1 MSVAKPESLYLV
13 GEALSLTLDDARG
26 FLESFADG
34 SGSVEALERCA
45 SLLHMAKGALHL
57 TETYGASL
65 LAEEMEETCRFMAKH
80 RHKEGESE
88 EGIEALSRAMVQLP
102 IYVDRILA
110 GGRDIPLVLLP
121 LLNDLR
127 AARGRRLLSEGTLL
141 LLNLGK
147 KPTEA
152 DSVKRRKPSG
162 EDIAALSKGLR
173 PQFQLGLLGLV
184 KGGHVK
190 REVRKMSAAAQR
202 LEQAAKSDEV
212 HQLWWVVGGVLEA
225 LSNGGLE
232 LSVAIKRLLGQADRE
247 IKRLQSSGEAEYAQ
261 QPPTELINNLL
272 YYIARSSAGGGR
284 VREIRAA
291 FNLSDMSAGDEQV
304 EIVREAL
311 AGPSAELMKTVADAI
326 REDLA
331 KVKDVLDIYVRTGM
345 DSVEKL
351 GPQAELLKK
360 ISDTLGVL
368 GLGALRQIVQDQS
381 HELLAIVQQQ
391 EPPDQGTMEKMAADL
406 LSVEDRLDAE
416 LISQIA
422 PQENEA
428 DTDAEF
434 QQVTKAVM
442 RECIVN
448 LARIKETIGQLH
460 EKPGDSL
467 ELDNLPTLML
477 GINAGLTM
485 LEQKRGVEVVN
496 GISDAIARIV
506 RSSEHWQHSEN
517 VNRLADAMVSLE
529 YYMETIQAG
538 RKEPAYM
545 LDDAERSLSAIT
557 EADPSDA
564 LVGHDAAGYDAT
576 VKMPKLDLEALA
588 ALANPTPAVEGAA
601 KHEPPVVGA
610 EKQKLDPALLEIF
623 IEEAREEIASIAAN
637 FPAWRD
643 DASPMALTTV
653 CRSFHTLKG
662 SGRMVGAELIGEI
675 CWSVENLLNR
685 LINKTL
691 TPGPEMLQS
700 LTDAVAVLPD
710 LLEQLEIGT
719 PPGHDVTQIIA
730 TVNAYAAGEIAEEP
744 VEEGIEKSSIEEMIP
759 AEAID
764 DSQVVRKIELQP
776 EPDQPSSIDPVLLD
790 ILSKEAA
797 THIGVMN
804 SFIEDC
810 KNSAAPY
817 PIPEPVFRSCHT
829 LLGSV
834 TMAEARE
841 AAVVLRPLNK
851 LIEVAYEQGTGVS
864 EEMLAICVE
873 AVIAIEAVL
882 YHLGDKSIELP
893 ETAGLVRRMQPLLEQ
908 LDGDARPGQESHEA
922 TDVVDEHVSPPLPAE
937 EIAKSPSPVQEF
949 DAEIAAI
956 FSDEATEILEAADSA
971 LLRLADGGDGAAAM
985 AELQRH
991 LHTLKGGARMAGV
1004 SRIGDF
1010 SHELETLLN
1019 QLSDGGV
1026 ALQAGIRDLLQ
1037 ASIDELHRMCE
1048 QVLSGSVGPPP
1059 PGLLQRLRSA
1069 HLAESDSAVL
1079 SAKPPMEP
1087 KRAEPE
1093 IDTIVAGSGPPA
1105 EGLPAPTGGDE
1116 MAEPAMRYQGLERLG
1131 ELAREL
1137 TTDELPDEA
1146 ESTAAKPW
1154 PEVPPQLSEPEG
1166 ASRVEMAR
1174 VDSQLLEDV
1183 LNSAGE
1189 ISIYHSRINQQVGSI
1204 QFNLEE
1210 LDQTVVRLRE
1220 QLRKLE
1226 IETEAQILYRH
1237 QGEPTKDDAFDPLE
1251 LDRYST
1257 IQQLSRALAETAS
1270 DVSSLKDLL
1279 QNIAS
1284 ETEAL
1289 LIQQARTTAELQDN
1303 LMRTRMVPFHQ
1314 HVPRLSR
1321 LVRQIATESG
1331 KRVEL
1336 LAEGSSGELD
1346 RQVMEKMLP
1355 PFEHMLRNAVI
1366 HGIESTDE
1374 RENLSKPA
1382 TGRISIVFRREGSE
1396 VVIDVFDDG
1405 RGLDIPAIKAKAELL
1420 GFLRPGQAVTDEEA
1434 MELILRSGF
1443 STADRLTQTAGRG
1456 IGMDVV
1462 SSEVA
1467 KLGGT
1472 LSIKS
1477 TPGRGSMFTV
1487 RLPYTLAVTQ
1497 AFVVRVGTEVYALPL
1512 PTVEGIIRI
1521 PRREFDER
1529 MTGDDPAIEY
1539 GSQKFRFRHLGQYLG
1554 LGSSRLDSD
1563 EDQVSIILVRA
1574 GEHSAALIADEMLDN
1589 REIVVKPIGPQL
1601 ATVKGVSGAT
1611 ILGDGRI
1618 AVILDVVALVR
1629 STDQLAPLAQPLPSQ
1644 EPEDQPLLALVVDD
1658 SITMRRITQRLLERN
1673 GMRVMTAID
1682 GVEAVKVLQDHVPD
1696 IILLD
1701 VEMPR
1706 MDGYEFAKY
1715 VRNAPEIADTPIIM
1729 VTSRVSEKHRARA
1742 IELGVNDYVGKPYQ
1756 EQELLSAI
1764 HGLLPS
1770 VAEHRRS

>member
-26 FLESFADG
+26 FLESFAEGDG
-34 SGSVEALERCA
+34 GAEALEQTA

-102 IYVDRILA
+102 VYVDRILA

-127 AARGRRLLSEGTLL
+127 AARGQRLLSEGTLL

-147 KPTEA
+147 KPTEV
-152 DSVKRRKPSG
+152 DSVAHRKPSG

-184 KGGHVK
+184 KGGQVK
-190 REVRKMSAAAQR
+190 REVRKMSAVAER
-202 LEQAAKSDEV
+202 LEQAAESDEV
-212 HQLWWVVGGVLEA
+212 YQLWWVVGGVLEA

-232 LSVAIKRLLGQADRE
+232 VSVAIKRLLGQADRE
-247 IKRLQSSGEAEYAQ
+247 IKRLQSSGEAEYAN

-272 YYIARSSAGGGR
+272 YYIARSSSGGGR

-291 FNLSDMSAGDEQV
+291 FNLSDMSPGDEQV
-304 EIVREAL
+304 EIIREAL
-311 AGPSAELMKTVADAI
+311 AGPSAELMKTVANAI

-345 DSVEKL
+345 DNVEEL

-368 GLGALRQIVQDQS
+368 GLGALRQIVQDRS
-381 HELLAIVQQQ
+381 NELLAIVQQKNPLD
-391 EPPDQGTMEKMAADL
+391 EGTMEKIAADL

-416 LISQIA
+416 LIGQIA
-422 PQENEA
+422 PQENEVE
-428 DTDAEF
+428 TDAEF

-448 LARIKETIGQLH
+448 LARIKETIGRLH
-460 EKPGDSL
+460 EKPDDSL
-467 ELDNLPTLML
+467 ELDNLPTLIL
-477 GINAGLTM
+477 GIIAGLTM
-485 LEQKRGVEVVN
+485 LEQERGVQVVN
-496 GISDAIARIV
+496 GINDAITRIV
-506 RSSEHWQHSEN
+506 RNSDRWQHSEN
-517 VNRLADAMVSLE
+517 VNRLADAVVSLE

-545 LDDAERSLSAIT
+545 LDDAQRSLSAIT
-557 EADPSDA
+557 EAEPPVAEHDGA
-564 LVGHDAAGYDAT
+564 GHEAT
-576 VKMPKLDLEALA
+576 VKMPKLDVEALA
-588 ALANPTPAVEGAA
+588 ELANPTPAVEGPA
-601 KHEPPVVGA
+601 KHEPPVISR
-610 EKQKLDPALLEIF
+610 EKQKFDPSLLEIF

-643 DASPMALTTV
+643 EANLTALATV

-662 SGRMVGAELIGEI
+662 SGRMVGAESIGEF
-675 CWSVENLLNR
+675 CWSVESLLNR
-685 LINKTL
+685 LIDNTL
-691 TPGPEMLQS
+691 IPVPELVQS
-700 LTDAVAVLPD
+700 LTDAVAVLPE

-719 PPGHDVTQIIA
+719 PPAHDITQIIA
-730 TVNAYAAGEIAEEP
+730 TMEAYAAGEIAEEP
-744 VEEGIEKSSIEEMIP
+744 VQEMIP
-759 AEAID
+759 AEAME
-764 DSQVVRKIELQP
+764 DSRVIEQIELQAEP
-776 EPDQPSSIDPVLLD
+776 EPERSSSIDPVLLD
-790 ILSKEAA
+790 ILSKEAT

-817 PIPEPVFRSCHT
+817 AVPEPVFRSCHT

-834 TMAEARE
+834 TMAKVQE
-841 AAVVLRPLNK
+841 AAVVLRPLNM
-851 LIEVAYEQGTGVS
+851 LIEVAYEQGTGIS
-864 EEMLAICVE
+864 EEILAICVE
-873 AVIAIEAVL
+873 AVIALEAVF
-882 YHLGDKSIELP
+882 YHLGDISIEVP
-893 ETAGLVRRMQPLLEQ
+893 ETADLAERMRPLIEQ
-908 LDGDARPGQESHEA
+908 LDRDARPAKESLEA
-922 TDVVDEHVSPPLPAE
+922 TDVVDEQVISLPPAE
-937 EIAKSPSPVQEF
+937 EIIKEPLPLQEF

-971 LLRLADGGDGAAAM
+971 LAQLAAGGDRATAM

-1019 QLSDGGV
+1019 QLDDGGV
-1026 ALQAGIRDLLQ
+1026 SLQAGIRDLLQ
-1037 ASIDELHRMCE
+1037 TCIDELHRMCE
-1048 QVLSGSVGPPP
+1048 QVLTGSVGPPP
-1059 PGLLQRLRSA
+1059 PDLLERLRSA
-1069 HLAESDSAVL
+1069 HP
-1079 SAKPPMEP
+1079 AKPDAAGPFEKPTIEP
-1087 KRAEPE
+1087 KRPESE
-1093 IDTIVAGSGPPA
+1093 IDTFVAESMPPA
-1105 EGLPAPTGGDE
+1105 EDLPAAPVGDE
-1116 MAEPAMRYQGLERLG
+1116 IADSAMRYQGLERLG

-1137 TTDELPDEA
+1137 TSDELPDEA
-1146 ESTAAKPW
+1146 ESIKAKPE
-1154 PEVPPQLSEPEG
+1154 PTAPPQISEPEG
-1166 ASRVEMAR
+1166 VSRVEMAR

-1279 QNIAS
+1279 QNITS
-1284 ETEAL
+1284 ETETL
-1289 LIQQARTTAELQDN
+1289 LTQQGRTTVELQDN

-1314 HVPRLSR
+1314 HVSRLSR
-1321 LVRQIATESG
+1321 LVRQIATESR
-1331 KRVEL
+1331 KKVEL
-1336 LAEGSSGELD
+1336 IAEGSSGELD

-1366 HGIESTDE
+1366 HGIESAEE
-1374 RENLSKPA
+1374 RNSLGKPR

-1396 VVIDVFDDG
+1396 VVIDIFDDG

-1420 GFLRPGQAVTDEEA
+1420 GFLRPGQTVTDEEA
-1434 MELILRSGF
+1434 IQLILRSGF

-1462 SSEVA
+1462 ANEVA
-1467 KLGGT
+1467 KLGGS
-1472 LSIKS
+1472 LDIKS
-1477 TPGRGSMFTV
+1477 APGRGSVFTV

-1497 AFVVRVGTEVYALPL
+1497 AFVVRVGAEVYALPL
-1512 PTVEGIIRI
+1512 PSVEGIVRI

-1529 MTGDDPAIEY
+1529 ITGDDPAIEY

-1554 LGSSRLDSD
+1554 LGPSRLDSD

-1574 GEHSAALIADEMLDN
+1574 GENSAALIADEMLDN

-1618 AVILDVVALVR
+1618 AVILDVAALVR
-1629 STDQLAPLAQPLPSQ
+1629 STDQLEPLVQPLPSE
-1644 EPEDQPLLALVVDD
+1644 EPEDQPPLALVVDD
-1658 SITMRRITQRLLERN
+1658 SITMRRITQRLLERS
-1673 GMRVMTAID
+1673 GMRVMTATD

-1706 MDGYEFAKY
+1706 MDGYELAKY
-1715 VRNAPEIADTPIIM
+1715 VRNSPEIAETPIIM

-1756 EQELLSAI
+1756 EKELLTAI

-1770 VAEHRRS
+1770 VAE

>member
-1 MSVAKPESLYLV
+1 
-13 GEALSLTLDDARG
+13 
-26 FLESFADG
+26 
-34 SGSVEALERCA
+34 
-45 SLLHMAKGALHL
+45 
-57 TETYGASL
+57 
-65 LAEEMEETCRFMAKH
+65 
-80 RHKEGESE
+80 
-88 EGIEALSRAMVQLP
+88 
-102 IYVDRILA
+102 
-110 GGRDIPLVLLP
+110 
-121 LLNDLR
+121 
-127 AARGRRLLSEGTLL
+127 
-141 LLNLGK
+141 
-147 KPTEA
+147 
-152 DSVKRRKPSG
+152 
-162 EDIAALSKGLR
+162 
-173 PQFQLGLLGLV
+173 
-184 KGGHVK
+184 
-190 REVRKMSAAAQR
+190 
-202 LEQAAKSDEV
+202 
-212 HQLWWVVGGVLEA
+212 
-225 LSNGGLE
+225 
-232 LSVAIKRLLGQADRE
+232 
-247 IKRLQSSGEAEYAQ
+247 
-261 QPPTELINNLL
+261 
-272 YYIARSSAGGGR
+272 
-284 VREIRAA
+284 
-291 FNLSDMSAGDEQV
+291 
-304 EIVREAL
+304 
-311 AGPSAELMKTVADAI
+311 
-326 REDLA
+326 
-331 KVKDVLDIYVRTGM
+331 
-345 DSVEKL
+345 
-351 GPQAELLKK
+351 
-360 ISDTLGVL
+360 
-368 GLGALRQIVQDQS
+368 
-381 HELLAIVQQQ
+381 
-391 EPPDQGTMEKMAADL
+391 
-406 LSVEDRLDAE
+406 
-416 LISQIA
+416 
-422 PQENEA
+422 
-428 DTDAEF
+428 
-434 QQVTKAVM
+434 
-442 RECIVN
+442 
-448 LARIKETIGQLH
+448 
-460 EKPGDSL
+460 
-467 ELDNLPTLML
+467 
-477 GINAGLTM
+477 M
-485 LEQKRGVEVVN
+485 LEQERGVEVVN
-496 GISDAIARIV
+496 GINDAITRIV
-506 RSSEHWQHSEN
+506 QNSDRWQHSEN
-517 VNRLADAMVSLE
+517 VNRLADAVVSLE

-545 LDDAERSLSAIT
+545 LDDAQRSLSAII
-557 EADPSDA
+557 EAEPPVA
-564 LVGHDAAGYDAT
+564 KHDGAGYEAT
-576 VKMPKLDLEALA
+576 VKMPKLDVEALA
-588 ALANPTPAVEGAA
+588 ELANPTLAVEGPA
-601 KHEPPVVGA
+601 KHEPPVISV

-643 DASPMALTTV
+643 DANLMALTTV
-653 CRSFHTLKG
+653 RRSFHTLKG
-662 SGRMVGAELIGEI
+662 SGRMVGAESIGEF

-685 LINKTL
+685 LINNTL
-691 TPGPEMLQS
+691 TPVPEMVQS

-719 PPGHDVTQIIA
+719 PLAHDVTQIIS
-730 TVNAYAAGEIAEEP
+730 TVNAYAAGEIAEGQA
-744 VEEGIEKSSIEEMIP
+744 EEGIDEPPIEEMIP
-759 AEAID
+759 AEAMD
-764 DSQVVRKIELQP
+764 DSRIVQRIELQAEP
-776 EPDQPSSIDPVLLD
+776 ELEQSSSIDPVLLD

-817 PIPEPVFRSCHT
+817 PVPEPVFRSCHT

-834 TMAEARE
+834 TMAKVQE
-841 AAVVLRPLNK
+841 AAVVLRPLNM
-851 LIEVAYEQGTGVS
+851 LIEAAYEQGTGVS
-864 EEMLAICVE
+864 EEILAICVE

-882 YHLGDKSIELP
+882 YHLGDRSIEVP
-893 ETAGLVRRMQPLLEQ
+893 ETADLVGRMRPLIER
-908 LDGDARPGQESHEA
+908 LDRDARPGKESHEA
-922 TDVVDEHVSPPLPAE
+922 TDVIDEQMISPPSAE
-937 EIAKSPSPVQEF
+937 EIVKGPSPVQEF

-1019 QLSDGGV
+1019 QLNDGGV
-1026 ALQAGIRDLLQ
+1026 ALQGGIRDLLQ
-1037 ASIDELHRMCE
+1037 TSIDELHRMCE
-1048 QVLSGSVGPPP
+1048 QVLTGSVDPPP
-1059 PGLLQRLRSA
+1059 PGLLERLKSA
-1069 HLAESDSAVL
+1069 HPVEI
-1079 SAKPPMEP
+1079 PMMEP
-1087 KRAEPE
+1087 KRAESE
-1093 IDTIVAGSGPPA
+1093 IDTFVADSMPPA
-1105 EGLPAPTGGDE
+1105 EHLPAAPVGDE
-1116 MAEPAMRYQGLERLG
+1116 SAESAKRYQGLERLG

-1137 TTDELPDEA
+1137 TADEMPNEA
-1146 ESTAAKPW
+1146 ESTAAKPS
-1154 PEVPPQLSEPEG
+1154 PAVPPQLSEPE
-1166 ASRVEMAR
+1166 AVSRVEMAR

-1237 QGEPTKDDAFDPLE
+1237 QGEPTKDDGFDPLE

-1279 QNIAS
+1279 QNITS

-1289 LIQQARTTAELQDN
+1289 LTQQARTTVELQDN

-1314 HVPRLSR
+1314 HVSRLSR
-1321 LVRQIATESG
+1321 LVRQIAAESH
-1331 KRVEL
+1331 KQVEL

-1366 HGIESTDE
+1366 HGIESAKE
-1374 RENLSKPA
+1374 REKLGKPP

-1396 VVIDVFDDG
+1396 VVIDIFDDG
-1405 RGLDIPAIKAKAELL
+1405 RGLDIPAIKAKGELL
-1420 GFLRPGQAVTDEEA
+1420 GFLRPAQTITDEEA
-1434 MELILRSGF
+1434 IQLILRSGF

-1462 SSEVA
+1462 ASEVA

-1472 LSIKS
+1472 LGIKS
-1477 TPGRGSMFTV
+1477 APGRGSVFTV

-1512 PTVEGIIRI
+1512 PSVEGIIRI

-1529 MTGDDPAIEY
+1529 ITGDDPTIEY

-1554 LGSSRLDSD
+1554 LGPSRLDSD

-1574 GEHSAALIADEMLDN
+1574 GENSAALIADEMLDN

-1611 ILGDGRI
+1611 ILSDGRI
-1618 AVILDVVALVR
+1618 AVILDVAALVR
-1629 STDQLAPLAQPLPSQ
+1629 STDQLGPLVQPLPSK
-1644 EPEDQPLLALVVDD
+1644 ESENLPPLALVVDD
-1658 SITMRRITQRLLERN
+1658 SITMRRITQRLLERS
-1673 GMRVMTAID
+1673 GMRVMTATD

-1770 VAEHRRS
+1770 LAESRRD